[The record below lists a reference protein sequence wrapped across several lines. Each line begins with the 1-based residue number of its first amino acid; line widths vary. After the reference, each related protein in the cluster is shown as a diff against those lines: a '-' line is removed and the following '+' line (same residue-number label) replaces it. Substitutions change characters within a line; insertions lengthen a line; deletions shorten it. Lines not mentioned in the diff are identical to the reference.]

1 MIAPRGRGGDWT
13 LVQFA
18 CTAAEAIVSASGPEE
33 EPRLRPLRI
42 ALAGA
47 VSLLPAA
54 AHASFLS
61 GDALDAFA
69 NGLSW
74 FILIVVPLAAI
85 GGFLYVHILPELIA
99 ERRHHPQKDAI
110 KVLCMLSLFFGG
122 MLWPFA
128 WLWAYT
134 KPTLHRA
141 VYGTERHDDYYVE
154 MGEKARAGTLTDEEL
169 DHLRIELDAMA
180 AKGQLP
186 PALRDVRKHLDE
198 RAVMPGTRSASHV
211 AKVAEET

>member
-1 MIAPRGRGGDWT
+1 
-13 LVQFA
+13 
-18 CTAAEAIVSASGPEE
+18 
-33 EPRLRPLRI
+33 LRSLRI

-61 GDALDAFA
+61 GDALDSFA

-85 GGFLYVHILPELIA
+85 GGFLYVHVLPEVIA

-110 KVLCMLSLFFGG
+110 KVLCILSLFFGG

-134 KPTLHRA
+134 RPTLHRA
-141 VYGTERHDDYYVE
+141 VYGTDRHDDYYVE
-154 MGEKARAGTLTDEEL
+154 MGEKARAGTLTEEEL
-169 DHLRIELDAMA
+169 DHLRIELDNMA
-180 AKGQLP
+180 GKGQLP

-198 RAVMPGTRSASHV
+198 RAVMAGTHPASHG